1 MKAVVFHEHGDVN
14 VLQYEEVPK
23 PKMGKDEAL
32 IRVKACALNYL
43 DIWVRRG
50 LSGLK
55 LSMPHISGCDIAGV
69 IEELGA
75 DVEGV
80 NVGDRVVV
88 NPGLSCGRCE
98 YCRQGE
104 DSLCVEYKIIG
115 EHVDGGYAEFA
126 KAPGRNL
133 FLIPEN
139 ISFEEAAAV
148 PLVFLT
154 AWRMLV
160 TKAKVKPGEDVLV
173 LGAGGGVASA
183 AIQIAKLCGA
193 RVFVTASTDEK
204 LQKAKE
210 LGADV
215 LINYSR
221 TEFDKEIWRLTNK
234 RGVDVVLDHVGA
246 TTWAKSI
253 KSLAKGGRLVTCGA
267 TTGPIGETDIRYVFW
282 RQLQIFG
289 STMSNHKE
297 FSEVLKL
304 VWAGKLRPVIDRVL
318 PLKDAAK
325 AQQLMEQ
332 HVQFGKLILKP

>member
-1 MKAVVFHEHGDVN
+1 MKAVIFHEHGDVN
-14 VLQYEEVPK
+14 VLKYEEVPE
-23 PKMGKDEAL
+23 PKISKDEVL

-50 LSGLK
+50 LPGIK
-55 LSMPHISGCDIAGV
+55 LSLPHISGCDIAGV
-69 IEELGA
+69 VEQVGA
-75 DVEGV
+75 DVEDV
-80 NVGDRVVV
+80 KVGDRVVV

-115 EHVDGGYAEFA
+115 EHVDGGYAELA
-126 KAPGRNL
+126 KAPGRNA
-133 FLIPEN
+133 FLIPEH

-160 TKAKVKPGEDVLV
+160 TKAKVKPGEDVLI

-215 LINYSR
+215 LINYGKA
-221 TEFDKEIWRLTNK
+221 EFDKEIWRLTNK
-234 RGVDVVLDHVGA
+234 RGVDVVIDNVGA
-246 TTWAKSI
+246 ATWSRSLR
-253 KSLAKGGRLVTCGA
+253 SLAKEGRLVTCGA

-282 RQLQIFG
+282 RQLKIFG
-289 STMSNHKE
+289 STMGNFKE

-304 VWAGKLRPVIDRVL
+304 VWDGKLKPVIDRVL
-318 PLKDAAK
+318 PLREAAK

-332 HVQFGKLILKP
+332 RAQFGKLILKP